1 MSATIP
7 CVPCCATQQIV
18 DVPGS
23 PGLNG
28 ADGAAGL
35 NAFTTL
41 AGTSPVGDITIP
53 AVGAPVAAPF
63 IVVADNSWAVIG
75 QYIFISD
82 GDAGHMGTFLVT
94 ATTGTTVIQATF
106 VGPAANVGNVIHSS
120 SGTVSPAKVTPS
132 GIPGAAVADPLPIAN
147 GGTGSASAPAAAR
160 ALTTTYRLLGS
171 LKNADFNSTGDQA
184 ITGLP
189 SKYIVRRI
197 VAQNASVNMTTAA
210 GGIYTGAGKTGT
222 ILVAAAQVYTAL
234 TAAAKWK
241 DLTIDVTAG
250 GPTTDVLTAT
260 TVFFALTTA
269 QGAPATGDIYIW
281 GEDLA

>member
-132 GIPGAAVADPLPIAN
+132 GPPGPAFVIAPVI
-147 GGTGSASAPAAAR
+147 GTQENFA
-160 ALTTTYRLLGS
+160 
-171 LKNADFNSTGDQA
+171 
-184 ITGLP
+184 
-189 SKYIVRRI
+189 
-197 VAQNASVNMTTAA
+197 
-210 GGIYTGAGKTGT
+210 
-222 ILVAAAQVYTAL
+222 TAL
-234 TAAAKWK
+234 TAVFQ
-241 DLTIDVTAG
+241 TIG
-250 GPTTDVLTAT
+250 TAT
-260 TVFFALTTA
+260 IVLAASVDHLYFARASIRWQNVTFAANRTITMRIRNTTTNTTIATMDRFTETAAGHNYPASDYVLPFVIDTLGVAGDSIALQIMVDVVDAGTTGVIEAGSICAIPLT
-269 QGAPATGDIYIW
+269 
-281 GEDLA
+281 